1 MGKKMKII
9 TIIPAY
15 NESKFIKKVVKCSKK
30 YSDVVVVDDGSDD
43 NTGSVAENAGA
54 VVLKHPKNL
63 GKGAAIK
70 TGLKFVSKEYDVVV
84 LIDGDGQHDPS
95 YIPHF
100 IAAMKDVQIVI
111 GSRFKEKFPDNMPF
125 QRKLANKLTTRI
137 IRYVT
142 GYEITDSQSGF
153 RSISADILNFFIDI
167 KYDDYVFESEML
179 YTASKNNIKIKNM
192 ETNEKKEKFIQLRAK
207 GYSFDKIAK
216 KLQMSKQTLIDWN
229 KELEEEISNF
239 KAMELE
245 LLYEKYYL
253 TREQRL
259 QTFGQM
265 LSRLKDEIDIRNLS
279 EIPTEK
285 LLELFL
291 KYNEKV
297 KEELIEPKFQDSNEM
312 EQKKHFKYWGM

>member
-1 MGKKMKII
+1 
-9 TIIPAY
+9 
-15 NESKFIKKVVKCSKK
+15 
-30 YSDVVVVDDGSDD
+30 
-43 NTGSVAENAGA
+43 
-54 VVLKHPKNL
+54 
-63 GKGAAIK
+63 
-70 TGLKFVSKEYDVVV
+70 
-84 LIDGDGQHDPS
+84 
-95 YIPHF
+95 
-100 IAAMKDVQIVI
+100 
-111 GSRFKEKFPDNMPF
+111 
-125 QRKLANKLTTRI
+125 
-137 IRYVT
+137 
-142 GYEITDSQSGF
+142 
-153 RSISADILNFFIDI
+153 
-167 KYDDYVFESEML
+167 
-179 YTASKNNIKIKNM
+179 M

-216 KLQMSKQTLIDWN
+216 KLKMSKQTLIDWN

-265 LSRLKDEIDIRNLS
+265 LSRLKDEIDIRDLS

-285 LLELFL
+285 LLDLFL

-312 EQKKHFKYWGM
+312 EQKKRFKYWGM

>member
-1 MGKKMKII
+1 
-9 TIIPAY
+9 
-15 NESKFIKKVVKCSKK
+15 
-30 YSDVVVVDDGSDD
+30 
-43 NTGSVAENAGA
+43 
-54 VVLKHPKNL
+54 
-63 GKGAAIK
+63 
-70 TGLKFVSKEYDVVV
+70 
-84 LIDGDGQHDPS
+84 
-95 YIPHF
+95 
-100 IAAMKDVQIVI
+100 
-111 GSRFKEKFPDNMPF
+111 
-125 QRKLANKLTTRI
+125 
-137 IRYVT
+137 
-142 GYEITDSQSGF
+142 
-153 RSISADILNFFIDI
+153 
-167 KYDDYVFESEML
+167 
-179 YTASKNNIKIKNM
+179 M

-253 TREQRL
+253 TKEQRL

-279 EIPTEK
+279 EIPTDK

-291 KYNEKV
+291 KYNDKV

-312 EQKKHFKYWGM
+312 KQKKQFKYWGM

>member
-1 MGKKMKII
+1 
-9 TIIPAY
+9 
-15 NESKFIKKVVKCSKK
+15 
-30 YSDVVVVDDGSDD
+30 
-43 NTGSVAENAGA
+43 
-54 VVLKHPKNL
+54 
-63 GKGAAIK
+63 
-70 TGLKFVSKEYDVVV
+70 
-84 LIDGDGQHDPS
+84 
-95 YIPHF
+95 
-100 IAAMKDVQIVI
+100 
-111 GSRFKEKFPDNMPF
+111 
-125 QRKLANKLTTRI
+125 
-137 IRYVT
+137 
-142 GYEITDSQSGF
+142 
-153 RSISADILNFFIDI
+153 
-167 KYDDYVFESEML
+167 
-179 YTASKNNIKIKNM
+179 M

-265 LSRLKDEIDIRNLS
+265 LSRIKDEIDIRNLS
-279 EIPTEK
+279 EIPTDK

-291 KYNEKV
+291 KYNDKV

-312 EQKKHFKYWGM
+312 KQKKQFKYWGM

>member
-1 MGKKMKII
+1 
-9 TIIPAY
+9 
-15 NESKFIKKVVKCSKK
+15 
-30 YSDVVVVDDGSDD
+30 
-43 NTGSVAENAGA
+43 
-54 VVLKHPKNL
+54 
-63 GKGAAIK
+63 
-70 TGLKFVSKEYDVVV
+70 
-84 LIDGDGQHDPS
+84 
-95 YIPHF
+95 
-100 IAAMKDVQIVI
+100 
-111 GSRFKEKFPDNMPF
+111 
-125 QRKLANKLTTRI
+125 
-137 IRYVT
+137 
-142 GYEITDSQSGF
+142 
-153 RSISADILNFFIDI
+153 
-167 KYDDYVFESEML
+167 
-179 YTASKNNIKIKNM
+179 M

-265 LSRLKDEIDIRNLS
+265 LSRLKDEIDIRDLS

-285 LLELFL
+285 LLDLWL
-291 KYNEKV
+291 KYNDKV

-312 EQKKHFKYWGM
+312 EQKKRFKYWGM

>member
-1 MGKKMKII
+1 
-9 TIIPAY
+9 
-15 NESKFIKKVVKCSKK
+15 
-30 YSDVVVVDDGSDD
+30 
-43 NTGSVAENAGA
+43 
-54 VVLKHPKNL
+54 
-63 GKGAAIK
+63 
-70 TGLKFVSKEYDVVV
+70 
-84 LIDGDGQHDPS
+84 
-95 YIPHF
+95 
-100 IAAMKDVQIVI
+100 
-111 GSRFKEKFPDNMPF
+111 
-125 QRKLANKLTTRI
+125 
-137 IRYVT
+137 
-142 GYEITDSQSGF
+142 
-153 RSISADILNFFIDI
+153 
-167 KYDDYVFESEML
+167 
-179 YTASKNNIKIKNM
+179 M

-279 EIPTEK
+279 EIPTDK

-291 KYNEKV
+291 KYNDKV

-312 EQKKHFKYWGM
+312 ERKKHLKYWGL

>member
-1 MGKKMKII
+1 
-9 TIIPAY
+9 
-15 NESKFIKKVVKCSKK
+15 
-30 YSDVVVVDDGSDD
+30 
-43 NTGSVAENAGA
+43 
-54 VVLKHPKNL
+54 
-63 GKGAAIK
+63 
-70 TGLKFVSKEYDVVV
+70 
-84 LIDGDGQHDPS
+84 
-95 YIPHF
+95 
-100 IAAMKDVQIVI
+100 
-111 GSRFKEKFPDNMPF
+111 
-125 QRKLANKLTTRI
+125 
-137 IRYVT
+137 
-142 GYEITDSQSGF
+142 
-153 RSISADILNFFIDI
+153 
-167 KYDDYVFESEML
+167 
-179 YTASKNNIKIKNM
+179 M

-265 LSRLKDEIDIRNLS
+265 LLRLKDEIDIRNLS

-285 LLELFL
+285 LLDLWL

-312 EQKKHFKYWGM
+312 EQKKRFKYWGM

>member
-1 MGKKMKII
+1 
-9 TIIPAY
+9 
-15 NESKFIKKVVKCSKK
+15 
-30 YSDVVVVDDGSDD
+30 
-43 NTGSVAENAGA
+43 
-54 VVLKHPKNL
+54 
-63 GKGAAIK
+63 
-70 TGLKFVSKEYDVVV
+70 
-84 LIDGDGQHDPS
+84 
-95 YIPHF
+95 
-100 IAAMKDVQIVI
+100 
-111 GSRFKEKFPDNMPF
+111 
-125 QRKLANKLTTRI
+125 
-137 IRYVT
+137 
-142 GYEITDSQSGF
+142 
-153 RSISADILNFFIDI
+153 
-167 KYDDYVFESEML
+167 
-179 YTASKNNIKIKNM
+179 M

-265 LSRLKDEIDIRNLS
+265 LSRLKDEIDIRDLS

-285 LLELFL
+285 LLDLFL

-297 KEELIEPKFQDSNEM
+297 KEELIEPKFQDSNEIK
-312 EQKKHFKYWGM
+312 EKKFFKYV

>member
-1 MGKKMKII
+1 
-9 TIIPAY
+9 
-15 NESKFIKKVVKCSKK
+15 
-30 YSDVVVVDDGSDD
+30 
-43 NTGSVAENAGA
+43 
-54 VVLKHPKNL
+54 
-63 GKGAAIK
+63 
-70 TGLKFVSKEYDVVV
+70 
-84 LIDGDGQHDPS
+84 
-95 YIPHF
+95 
-100 IAAMKDVQIVI
+100 
-111 GSRFKEKFPDNMPF
+111 
-125 QRKLANKLTTRI
+125 
-137 IRYVT
+137 
-142 GYEITDSQSGF
+142 
-153 RSISADILNFFIDI
+153 
-167 KYDDYVFESEML
+167 
-179 YTASKNNIKIKNM
+179 M

-253 TREQRL
+253 TREQRI

-265 LSRLKDEIDIRNLS
+265 LSRLKDEIDIRKLS
-279 EIPTEK
+279 EIPTDK

-312 EQKKHFKYWGM
+312 KQKKQFKYWGM

>member
-1 MGKKMKII
+1 
-9 TIIPAY
+9 
-15 NESKFIKKVVKCSKK
+15 
-30 YSDVVVVDDGSDD
+30 
-43 NTGSVAENAGA
+43 
-54 VVLKHPKNL
+54 
-63 GKGAAIK
+63 
-70 TGLKFVSKEYDVVV
+70 
-84 LIDGDGQHDPS
+84 
-95 YIPHF
+95 
-100 IAAMKDVQIVI
+100 
-111 GSRFKEKFPDNMPF
+111 
-125 QRKLANKLTTRI
+125 
-137 IRYVT
+137 
-142 GYEITDSQSGF
+142 
-153 RSISADILNFFIDI
+153 
-167 KYDDYVFESEML
+167 
-179 YTASKNNIKIKNM
+179 M

-285 LLELFL
+285 LLDLWL
-291 KYNEKV
+291 KYNDKV

-312 EQKKHFKYWGM
+312 ERKKHFKYWGM

>member
-1 MGKKMKII
+1 
-9 TIIPAY
+9 
-15 NESKFIKKVVKCSKK
+15 
-30 YSDVVVVDDGSDD
+30 
-43 NTGSVAENAGA
+43 
-54 VVLKHPKNL
+54 
-63 GKGAAIK
+63 
-70 TGLKFVSKEYDVVV
+70 
-84 LIDGDGQHDPS
+84 
-95 YIPHF
+95 
-100 IAAMKDVQIVI
+100 
-111 GSRFKEKFPDNMPF
+111 
-125 QRKLANKLTTRI
+125 
-137 IRYVT
+137 
-142 GYEITDSQSGF
+142 
-153 RSISADILNFFIDI
+153 
-167 KYDDYVFESEML
+167 
-179 YTASKNNIKIKNM
+179 M

-265 LSRLKDEIDIRNLS
+265 LSRIKDEIDIRNIS
-279 EIPTEK
+279 EIPTDK

-291 KYNEKV
+291 KYNDKV

-312 EQKKHFKYWGM
+312 KQKKQFKYWGM

>member
-1 MGKKMKII
+1 
-9 TIIPAY
+9 
-15 NESKFIKKVVKCSKK
+15 
-30 YSDVVVVDDGSDD
+30 
-43 NTGSVAENAGA
+43 
-54 VVLKHPKNL
+54 
-63 GKGAAIK
+63 
-70 TGLKFVSKEYDVVV
+70 
-84 LIDGDGQHDPS
+84 
-95 YIPHF
+95 
-100 IAAMKDVQIVI
+100 
-111 GSRFKEKFPDNMPF
+111 
-125 QRKLANKLTTRI
+125 
-137 IRYVT
+137 
-142 GYEITDSQSGF
+142 
-153 RSISADILNFFIDI
+153 
-167 KYDDYVFESEML
+167 
-179 YTASKNNIKIKNM
+179 M

-265 LSRLKDEIDIRNLS
+265 LSRLKDEIDIRDLS

-285 LLELFL
+285 LLDLFL

-312 EQKKHFKYWGM
+312 EQKKRFKYWGM

>member
-1 MGKKMKII
+1 
-9 TIIPAY
+9 
-15 NESKFIKKVVKCSKK
+15 
-30 YSDVVVVDDGSDD
+30 
-43 NTGSVAENAGA
+43 
-54 VVLKHPKNL
+54 
-63 GKGAAIK
+63 
-70 TGLKFVSKEYDVVV
+70 
-84 LIDGDGQHDPS
+84 
-95 YIPHF
+95 
-100 IAAMKDVQIVI
+100 
-111 GSRFKEKFPDNMPF
+111 
-125 QRKLANKLTTRI
+125 
-137 IRYVT
+137 
-142 GYEITDSQSGF
+142 
-153 RSISADILNFFIDI
+153 
-167 KYDDYVFESEML
+167 
-179 YTASKNNIKIKNM
+179 M

-216 KLQMSKQTLIDWN
+216 KLKMSKQTLINWN

-285 LLELFL
+285 LLDLWL
-291 KYNEKV
+291 KYNDKV

-312 EQKKHFKYWGM
+312 EQKKRFKYWGM

>member
-1 MGKKMKII
+1 
-9 TIIPAY
+9 
-15 NESKFIKKVVKCSKK
+15 
-30 YSDVVVVDDGSDD
+30 
-43 NTGSVAENAGA
+43 
-54 VVLKHPKNL
+54 
-63 GKGAAIK
+63 
-70 TGLKFVSKEYDVVV
+70 
-84 LIDGDGQHDPS
+84 
-95 YIPHF
+95 
-100 IAAMKDVQIVI
+100 
-111 GSRFKEKFPDNMPF
+111 
-125 QRKLANKLTTRI
+125 
-137 IRYVT
+137 
-142 GYEITDSQSGF
+142 
-153 RSISADILNFFIDI
+153 
-167 KYDDYVFESEML
+167 
-179 YTASKNNIKIKNM
+179 M

-279 EIPTEK
+279 EIPTGK

-291 KYNEKV
+291 KYNDKV
-297 KEELIEPKFQDSNEM
+297 KEELIEPKFQDVLRWNE
-312 EQKKHFKYWGM
+312 KHFKYWGM